1 MWRQWAARR
10 ACIGAD
16 AWGAMLPACRP
27 TTVRFHRCSSHNA
40 ALYTRLL
47 MLSPT
52 KVMVLFTR

>member
-1 MWRQWAARR
+1 MAS
-10 ACIGAD
+10 D
-16 AWGAMLPACRP
+16 AWGALLPACRP
-27 TTVRFHRCSSHNA
+27 STVRFHRCSSHIA